1 MNTMILGDLNINL
14 STEKN
19 EKWFY
24 SFNLFMK
31 NNQLKYNIKE
41 APKTK
46 NIQKKLSQDAW
57 IKFCSMI
64 HIQGTSDHIPLKFEF
79 FIESKIHNDSFWKA
93 FP

>member
-1 MNTMILGDLNINL
+1 MILGDLNINL

-46 NIQKKLSQDAW
+46 KIQKKLS
-57 IKFCSMI
+57 
-64 HIQGTSDHIPLKFEF
+64 
-79 FIESKIHNDSFWKA
+79 
-93 FP
+93 